1 MKYCQLHNVKA
12 VIIMAHAFLIKI
24 LIYAGIVKTQ
34 IRLQLMINAYKV
46 IINMIIIVLL
56 KKIEIK

>member
-12 VIIMAHAFLIKI
+12 VIIIARAFLIKI